1 MVCVTFS
8 EARFRRSETE
18 LLARQQFRTLLPVL
32 AAALAFTAAAEA
44 TSITGLFNTG
54 VGASGVSAA
63 NFTPEAHYALTS
75 VPAAATTAARVA
87 TSANG
92 FPIPPWLADDA
103 VSAWI
108 GPDSGGKLDL
118 NGPTGNYTY
127 ETTFDLSGLAASTAS
142 INGQWSADN
151 TGVDILLNGA
161 STGQTAAGF
170 QSFYAFNLAA
180 GFNAGLNTLD
190 FIVHNDS
197 GPTGLRVEM
206 VGTADSAPVPEPVS
220 LALFGSGLS
229 ATALLRR
236 KCA

>member
-18 LLARQQFRTLLPVL
+18 LLARQQFRTLLPAV
-32 AAALAFTAAAEA
+32 AVALAFTAAADA
-44 TSITGLFNTG
+44 TPITSLFNTG
-54 VGASGVSAA
+54 VGASGVPAA
-63 NFTPEAHYALTS
+63 NLAPEAHYALTS
-75 VPAAATTAARVA
+75 VPATAATAARVA

-103 VSAWI
+103 VFAWI

-142 INGQWSADN
+142 ISGQWSVDN
-151 TGVDILLNGA
+151 TGVDILLNGV

-170 QSFYAFNLAA
+170 QSFYAFNLAT
-180 GFNAGLNTLD
+180 GFNTGLNTLD

-206 VGTADSAPVPEPVS
+206 VGTADSTPVLEPAS
-220 LALFGSGLS
+220 LALLGSGLF
-229 ATALLRR
+229 ATALPRHKR
-236 KCA
+236 A